1 MKTTK
6 KQEKI
11 QARQDAITTLLGM
24 IKPNDLVYT
33 DLKSVS
39 SSGMSRQIAVYLP
52 YTNNEGKSRIRD
64 ITYFVGLVL
73 DLKEGSKGGLVVRG
87 CGMDM
92 GFNTIYNL
100 GRTLWPN
107 GTQEPHG
114 TRNGVPDSDGG
125 YALKQSWL

>member
-6 KQEKI
+6 KQEKA
-11 QARQDAITTLLGM
+11 QAQQEAVNTLLDM

-33 DLKSVS
+33 ALKSVS
-39 SSGMSRQIAVYLP
+39 SGGMSRQIAVYLP
-52 YTNNEGKSRIRD
+52 YVNNEGQSRIKD
-64 ITYFVGLVL
+64 ITYFVGKAL
-73 DLKEGSKGGLVVRG
+73 DLKVGSKDGLVVGG

-114 TRNGVPDSDGG
+114 TRNGVPDSAGG